1 MKIQPY
7 FFPNGY
13 KAPTP
18 EEAEALHAQIE
29 ASLMREYVE
38 NGVIDVYGAID
49 VIAEE
54 AEPMKLERI
63 KENGKAEFIQD

>member
-7 FFPNGY
+7 FFPKGY

-18 EEAEALHAQIE
+18 EEAEALQAQIK
-29 ASLMREYVE
+29 AAVMCVYVE

-54 AEPMKLERI
+54 AEPMKLERT
-63 KENGKAEFIQD
+63 K

>member
-1 MKIQPY
+1 MELHPY

-18 EEAEALHAQIE
+18 EEAEAIRAQIK

-54 AEPMKLERI
+54 AEPMKLERT
-63 KENGKAEFIQD
+63 K